1 MLMAAQ
7 DQALRT
13 RYIQNRIDGQ
23 ATVSPLC
30 RKCEKKIETI
40 NHIISECPALA
51 QNEYKKR
58 HDTVAKAL
66 HWQICKEYNMP
77 YSERWYEQ
85 ISEKVVENDRA
96 KLLWDYDVRTCHR
109 IQARKPDL
117 IVVNKETQKV
127 QLIDVAIPWDTRVM
141 EKSRKKKEKYHDLKM
156 EIGRIWQAE
165 MEVVPIILGALGLI
179 PDDLKRN
186 LGKVGCTNLEPGL
199 LQKCILQATARI
211 VRRVMDSQEAGFFP
225 DLN

>member
-1 MLMAAQ
+1 MAAQ

-23 ATVSPLC
+23 ATVSPMC
-30 RKCEKKIETI
+30 RKCEQKIETI

-77 YSERWYEQ
+77 YSERWYEH
-85 ISEKVVENDRA
+85 IPEKVVENDRA
-96 KLLWDYDVRTCHR
+96 KILWDYDVRTDHR

-141 EKSRKKKEKYHDLKM
+141 EKSREKKEKYHDLKM
-156 EIGRIWQAE
+156 EIGRLWQAE
-165 MEVVPIILGALGLI
+165 VEVVPIILGALGLI

-199 LQKCILQATARI
+199 LQK
-211 VRRVMDSQEAGFFP
+211 S
-225 DLN
+225 